1 MDPRLAY
8 FRQDLANI
16 QVTVHAGGQQVV
28 QFELVVAR
36 DDLGQEQRA
45 GTGCGGNP
53 SEFSSVQLEVGC
65 VAWVSHSNL
74 R

>member
-1 MDPRLAY
+1 MAPVLAY
-8 FRQDLANI
+8 FWQNFANI
-16 QVTVHAGGQQVV
+16 QVTVHTGGQQIIE
-28 QFELVVAR
+28 FELVVAR